1 MLLMGE
7 NGIRDGMCQT
17 IHRYAKANNKYMKN
31 YNKNIEPSH
40 LMHLGTNNL
49 YGWAMS
55 QKLPVNGLQW
65 VEDESQLKEDF
76 ITNYDDNNDV
86 GYFLEID
93 IQYSKKISNLHKDL
107 LFLPERKKVKK
118 CNKRVCNIQDK
129 ENYVIHIKAFKK
141 STKSW
146 IKTEKSAQSN

>member
-1 MLLMGE
+1 
-7 NGIRDGMCQT
+7 
-17 IHRYAKANNKYMKN
+17 
-31 YNKNIEPSH
+31 
-40 LMHLGTNNL
+40 MHLGTNNL

-93 IQYSKKISNLHKDL
+93 IEYSKKISNLHKDL

-146 IKTEKSAQSN
+146 IKTEKSA